1 MYPNS
6 ELRHLA
12 FRKQRLLR
20 RIGQRREECIEVT
33 GRLAVT
39 VRVIDTWRERISNW
53 SSIASTFL
61 PFFLR
66 TRAELKKPAPP
77 GKLSSA
83 LRWAGL
89 GWKLVKG
96 LRPLTCAVRGE

>member
-1 MYPNS
+1 MYPNG
-6 ELRHLA
+6 ELRNLA
-12 FRKQRLLR
+12 LRKEHLLR
-20 RIGQRREECIEVT
+20 RIGQRREECVEVT

-39 VRVIDTWRERISNW
+39 VRVIDTWRERIFSW
-53 SSIASTFL
+53 TSIASTFL

-66 TRAELKKPAPP
+66 TRAELKKPAPR
-77 GKLSSA
+77 GKLSGA

-96 LRPLTCAVRGE
+96 LAPLTYAFRGE